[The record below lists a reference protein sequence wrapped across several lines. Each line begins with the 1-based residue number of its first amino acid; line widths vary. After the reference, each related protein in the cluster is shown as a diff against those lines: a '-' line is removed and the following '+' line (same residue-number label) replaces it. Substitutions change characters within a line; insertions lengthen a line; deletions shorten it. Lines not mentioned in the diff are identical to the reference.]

1 MSTVK
6 EENVDIKY
14 EKTKLFFDKKNKTY
28 IEFDYDQKITC
39 QKIYDENKDKIIE
52 TIKKLYQNL
61 PNEFDLDT
69 ELEDD
74 NYYFCLCQEKK
85 IKDNNKLSSTID
97 LKLSLSHK
105 IYNILYNK
113 TSTAFLCFLPKNKTK
128 TNLRKNAISL
138 FVLEK
143 DIYEDTQDSKLRDNT
158 DKNNISNEIFKG
170 TIYILDP
177 ETKNHNFVKKE
188 VVVDLEKITFTKEN
202 KVIYSH
208 SIRNYTPFLY
218 ESDEYK
224 KYKIKGDKN
233 YLYLMIETS
242 TQNEP
247 LFFSHKKDYFKKF
260 IYAIKCCV
268 NNYKMSLSD
277 LKIDN
282 DIYSTKSGLF
292 AIYHL
297 IIENCFLI
305 KEILSNEEKRKIF
318 IEVFP
323 DRVIGS
329 MIEQILEYK
338 LLNKKEQ
345 YLESWTFFKQILSS
359 IQQAENKKNEEKK
372 SKINDKNVKIGELDN
387 ILKKVN
393 ISKYKEV
400 LKETNEALQKTFS
413 ESKNKNNTDI
423 NNNFQNNLNKA
434 LKEYLKENL
443 FDELFYYLYNLHIY
457 PFFEET
463 NKTLKKGESPENKSE
478 LRKKFQLL
486 LALYYFKFFELKF
499 NYLGEKGD
507 SKNTSSLS
515 K

>member
-1 MSTVK
+1 MNTVK
-6 EENVDIKY
+6 EENVDTKY
-14 EKTKLFFDKKNKTY
+14 EKTKLFFDKKKKTY
-28 IEFDYDQKITC
+28 IEFDYDHKVTC
-39 QKIYDENKDKIIE
+39 QIIYDENKDKIIE
-52 TIKKLYQNL
+52 IIKKLNQNL

-74 NYYFCLCQEKK
+74 NYYFCVCQEKK

-105 IYNILYNK
+105 IYNILNNQ
-113 TSTAFLCFLPKNKTK
+113 TSTIYLCFLPKNKAKTK
-128 TNLRKNAISL
+128 LRKNAISL

-143 DIYEDTQDSKLRDNT
+143 DIYEDTQDSKLCDNT

-170 TIYILDP
+170 MINILDP
-177 ETKNHNFVKKE
+177 ETKNQNFVKKE
-188 VVVDLEKITFTKEN
+188 VIVDLEKITFTREN
-202 KVIYSH
+202 KIIHSH
-208 SIRNYTPFLY
+208 SIKNYTPFLY
-218 ESDEYK
+218 DSDEFK

-233 YLYLMIETS
+233 CSYLMIETS

-247 LFFSHKKDYFKKF
+247 IFFSQKKDYFKKF

-268 NNYKMSLSD
+268 NNYKISLND

-323 DRVIGS
+323 DRAIGG
-329 MIEQILEYK
+329 MIDQILEYK
-338 LLNKKEQ
+338 LLNKKEK

-359 IQQAENKKNEEKK
+359 IEQSENKRNEEKK
-372 SKINDKNVKIGELDN
+372 RKSICKNVKIDELDN
-387 ILKKVN
+387 ILQKIS
-393 ISKYKEV
+393 ISKYKEE
-400 LKETNEALQKTFS
+400 LNKTNEALQKTFL
-413 ESKNKNNTDI
+413 ENKNKNNTDI
-423 NNNFQNNLNKA
+423 NNNFQNHLNKA
-434 LKEYLKENL
+434 LKEYLKDNL
-443 FDELFYYLYNLHIY
+443 FDELFFYLYNLHIY

-463 NKTLKKGESPENKSE
+463 NKTLKKGESPGNKSE

-486 LALYYFKFFELKF
+486 LALYYFKFFELNF

-507 SKNTSSLS
+507 SRTTSTLS